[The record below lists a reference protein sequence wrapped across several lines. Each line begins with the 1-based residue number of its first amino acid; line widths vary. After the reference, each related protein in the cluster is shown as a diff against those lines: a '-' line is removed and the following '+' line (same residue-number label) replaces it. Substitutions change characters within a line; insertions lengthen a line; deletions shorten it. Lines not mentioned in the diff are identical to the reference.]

1 MADKENKN
9 RFEESTFD
17 KRFKE
22 IVGIAYPP
30 ENQEQWCVV
39 LQYAGCSLTEVHSI
53 LSTLG
58 HSGFDAIG
66 KLPDVWFCKYTSAF
80 RDEPHSVPSDE
91 IPQFSPDLLRRL
103 ESAFAEKGPL
113 SWSGEPRDTDEASQP
128 TNRVEETP
136 LQSDVKHSSDFRSVQ
151 WFGTKFIFTTMQAAC
166 ISILWENWKDGTPV
180 ISERTVLG
188 DAGSASDRL
197 RDLFDKGKH
206 PSWGTLIKPAGKGA
220 FQLAEPDES

>member
-9 RFEESTFD
+9 SFEESTFD

-113 SWSGEPRDTDEASQP
+113 SWSGEPRDADATSQ
-128 TNRVEETP
+128 RE
-136 LQSDVKHSSDFRSVQ
+136 D
-151 WFGTKFIFTTMQAAC
+151 QAAPTVDKPKRTATVNNRMKAELAANLETAKGWTAQQWADNLGC
-166 ISILWENWKDGTPV
+166 GKSTVIESETWK
-180 ISERTVLG
+180 SLSLLRQQAKAERRN
-188 DAGSASDRL
+188 DRL
-197 RDLFDKGKH
+197 RK
-206 PSWGTLIKPAGKGA
+206 
-220 FQLAEPDES
+220 